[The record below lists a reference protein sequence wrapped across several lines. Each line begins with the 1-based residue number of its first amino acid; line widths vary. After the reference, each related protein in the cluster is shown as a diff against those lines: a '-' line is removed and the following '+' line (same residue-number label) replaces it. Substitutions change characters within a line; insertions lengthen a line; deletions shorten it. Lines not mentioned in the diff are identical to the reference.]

1 LRIGVIHNLAPGG
14 AHRRMSE
21 QISRFRADV
30 VEVCLGTAAP
40 VRADAH
46 VVAHRPSAPRV
57 ARAVRGPLRYADLV
71 ALVLAWRRAAR
82 LLRGLGV
89 DVVYAN
95 PCRYLQSPAA
105 LCGRVAPSLY
115 FCDEPRRVDY
125 DPTAIGSR
133 NRATRPAYAPLYSAQ
148 RWLDRRGV
156 ACATRIAT
164 NSSFTAR
171 EIERS
176 YGRDA
181 SVIPMGASESCLAV
195 PARVPAH
202 ILSVGTLI
210 PGKGHDLVIAAAARA
225 RVKRP
230 VVVVAPAMEQSE
242 AGRLGTIAREAGVE
256 LTIRVGIPEAELA
269 ETYAS
274 AQATVYMAQREPFGL
289 ASLEAQ
295 AAGSPVIVAAEGGLP
310 ETILEG
316 RSGWAVP
323 RRLEVVRE
331 KLDQLELPGVRE
343 SLSASARTHAAGVT
357 WSRSAAAVESILVE
371 LCQSSA

>member
-1 LRIGVIHNLAPGG
+1 MLIGVIHNLAPGG

-21 QISRFRADV
+21 QMSRFRAQV
-30 VEVCLGTAAP
+30 VEVCLGTATP

-46 VVAHRPSAPRV
+46 VVTHRPSAPRV
-57 ARAVRGPLRYADLV
+57 ARPLRAPLRYTDLV
-71 ALVLAWRRAAR
+71 GLLRAWGRAAR
-82 LLRGLGV
+82 VLRRLGV

-105 LCGRVAPSLY
+105 LRDRVAPSLY

-125 DPTAIGSR
+125 DPTAVGSR
-133 NRATRPAYAPLYSAQ
+133 SWVTRPAYAPLYSAQ

-164 NSSFTAR
+164 NSSFTAG

-181 SVIPMGASESCLAV
+181 VVIPMGASEPCLAA
-195 PARVPAH
+195 PARAPTH
-202 ILSVGTLI
+202 ILSVGALI
-210 PGKGHDLVIAAAARA
+210 PSKGHDLAIAAAARA
-225 RVKRP
+225 KVKWP
-230 VVVVAPAMEQSE
+230 VIVVAPANDERE
-242 AGRLGTIAREAGVE
+242 AGRLEALAREDGVE
-256 LTIRVGIPEAELA
+256 LTIRIGISEAELA
-269 ETYAS
+269 DTYAS

-310 ETILEG
+310 ETIVEG

-323 RRLEVVRE
+323 RLVEAVTE
-331 KLDQLELPGVRE
+331 KLDQLELLGVRA
-343 SLSASARTHAAGVT
+343 SLSTGARTHAAGAT
-357 WSRSAAAVESILVE
+357 WSRSAGDTELILLE
-371 LCQSSA
+371 LCQSSQ